1 MSDEQKER
9 PWWYLHSSRKPS
21 AEEIHQAKTAPSDE
35 PKLVLI
41 EGSETLEF
49 RSYMELLDHVIKQTF
64 EICVNSPEEEDL
76 LTDSERSRLEGV
88 HNAWL

>member
-1 MSDEQKER
+1 MSED
-9 PWWYLHSSRKPS
+9 KPV
-21 AEEIHQAKTAPSDE
+21 
-35 PKLVLI
+35 LVLV

-64 EICVNSPEEEDL
+64 EICVNSPEEEDM
-76 LTDSERSRLEGV
+76 LTEDERSRLEGV